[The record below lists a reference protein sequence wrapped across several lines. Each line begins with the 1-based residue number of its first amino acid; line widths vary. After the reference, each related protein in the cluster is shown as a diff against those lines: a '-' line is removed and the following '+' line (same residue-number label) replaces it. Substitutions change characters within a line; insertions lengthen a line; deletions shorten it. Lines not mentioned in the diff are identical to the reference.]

1 MMAADMMNV
10 MERILKGLE
19 LIYFSFE
26 LNFCVFDASKREI
39 MCKKNNI
46 TRKL

>member
-19 LIYFSFE
+19 QIYFSFE
-26 LNFCVFDASKREI
+26 LNFCVSNASKREI